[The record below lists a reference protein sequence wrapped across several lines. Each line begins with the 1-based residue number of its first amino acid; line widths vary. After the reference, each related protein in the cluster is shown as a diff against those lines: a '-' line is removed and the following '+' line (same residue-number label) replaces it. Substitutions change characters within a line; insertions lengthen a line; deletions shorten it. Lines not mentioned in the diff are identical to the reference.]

1 MNPGEFFFKY
11 RSYTPLP
18 FLLIMI
24 LYSNP
29 NIYSILVG
37 IVFVAIGEFIRI
49 WANSWAGSE
58 TRTTGGVG
66 GTFLIVSGPY
76 AYVRNPLYIG
86 NLIIYLGLGII
97 SYAIFP
103 YLQILALIY
112 FLFQYYHIVKE
123 EEKFLAEKFGDQYK
137 DYCNNVNRFL
147 PKFKKYKNSSIEQP
161 EFEWK
166 KGLKSETRSIQ
177 ASLSVIVILLL
188 IWVIRRI

>member
-1 MNPGEFFFKY
+1 MNPGKFFFKY

-37 IVFVAIGEFIRI
+37 IVFVVIGEFIRI

-86 NLIIYLGLGII
+86 NLIIYFGLGII

-137 DYCNNVNRFL
+137 DYCDNVNRFL
-147 PKFKKYKNSSIEQP
+147 PKFKKYKNPSIEQP

-166 KGLKSETRSIQ
+166 KGIKSETRSIQ

-188 IWVIRRI
+188 IWIIRRI

>member
-1 MNPGEFFFKY
+1 MNLGKFLFKY

-37 IVFVAIGEFIRI
+37 IIFVIIGEFIRI

-58 TRTTGGVG
+58 TRTTGSVG

-86 NLIIYLGLGII
+86 NVIIYFGLGII

-103 YLQILALIY
+103 YLQILALAY

-137 DYCNNVNRFL
+137 DYFNKVNRFL
-147 PKFKKYKNSSIEQP
+147 PKFKQYKNSSIEQP
-161 EFEWK
+161 EFDWK
-166 KGLKSETRSIQ
+166 KGLKCETRSIQ
-177 ASLSVIVILLL
+177 AALSVIVILLL
-188 IWVIRRI
+188 IWIIRRV